1 VGYAGG
7 TLSRPTYQRMG
18 DHSETVLVEYD
29 PARIDYAK
37 LLRQFLAGHDPN
49 RPETLPQYRS
59 VILTLDAEQER
70 LARERWP
77 SAAFGSPV
85 YTAVE
90 PLAAFTPAEDYHQ
103 KFYLQRDFEALAAL
117 RELYPSFPDLLDS
130 TAAARVNAV
139 LGATAPPPCSRNCLP
154 GACRRAFPNGSA
166 SGWRADVPLPRALR
180 VAVLPG
186 AKRAGQHRD
195 TVAGSGPGIVMRE
208 FGAAATRA

>member
-1 VGYAGG
+1 MGYAGG

-37 LLRQFLAGHDPN
+37 LLRQFLAGHDPD
-49 RPETLPQYRS
+49 RPEHSRQYRS

-70 LARERWP
+70 LAREALAQR
-77 SAAFGSPV
+77 AAFGSPV

-139 LGATAPPPCSRNCLP
+139 LGGYGSSALLP
-154 GACRRAFPNGSA
+154 E
-166 SGWRADVPLPRALR
+166 LPSWG
-180 VAVLPG
+180 LPEG
-186 AKRAGQHRD
+186 LSKRLGQRM
-195 TVAGSGPGIVMRE
+195 AR
-208 FGAAATRA
+208 